1 MKKKEIKYEKNIKNN
16 KLELI
21 KNYLEETKQ
30 KSIKSLSKSKK
41 KEISKNKNK
50 SNSKLKKSI

>member
-21 KNYLEETKQ
+21 KNYIEKTKENLN
-30 KSIKSLSKSKK
+30 KNKSKSKE
-41 KEISKNKNK
+41 KEISKKR
-50 SNSKLKKSI
+50 IG